1 VVNGCY
7 DAPVSEPAYTRL
19 TNDARREKLLETAT
33 ELFAQ
38 ASYDEI
44 SMAQIARHAGISKA
58 LLYHYFPSKRDFFSA
73 AIANAAQ
80 ELRERTAYD
89 PDAPP
94 AVALAA
100 SLDAFLAWI
109 EENPEA
115 YANLM
120 RSATAPE
127 IRDLIEGVRS
137 ETVGRVLEG
146 LFHDEPAPAKVRT
159 AVTAW
164 LWFMDGAC
172 LDWVAH
178 HDLERAEI
186 HGLLLGTL
194 MGALM
199 AAGFSFPA
207 A

>member
-1 VVNGCY
+1 MY
-7 DAPVSEPAYTRL
+7 DVAMAEPAYTRL
-19 TNDARREKLLETAT
+19 QNDERRELLLATAT
-33 ELFAQ
+33 ELFARQ
-38 ASYDEI
+38 SYDEI

-58 LLYHYFPSKRDFFSA
+58 LLYHYFPSKREFFAA
-73 AIANAAQ
+73 AIASAGE

-94 AVALAA
+94 AVALAS
-100 SLDAFLAWI
+100 SLDAFLTWI
-109 EENPEA
+109 EENPGA

-120 RSATAPE
+120 RSANSPE
-127 IRDLIEGVRS
+127 IRDMIEGVRA

-146 LFHDEPAPAKVRT
+146 LFGEGDPPAKVRT

-178 HDLERAEI
+178 QDLERADVHE
-186 HGLLLGTL
+186 LLLGTL
-194 MGALM
+194 MGAL
-199 AAGFSFPA
+199 ASAGFVFPP
-207 A
+207 

>member
-1 VVNGCY
+1 MIH
-7 DAPVSEPAYTRL
+7 AMPEPAYTRL
-19 TNDARREKLLETAT
+19 QNDERRERLLASAT

-38 ASYDEI
+38 FSYDEI

-58 LLYHYFPSKRDFFSA
+58 LLYHYFPGKRQFFEA
-73 AIANAAQ
+73 AMTNAAE
-80 ELRERTAYD
+80 ELRARTAYD
-89 PDAPP
+89 PDIPP
-94 AVALAA
+94 AMALSS

-109 EENPEA
+109 EENPDA

-127 IRDLIEGVRS
+127 IRDLIAGVRG
-137 ETVGRVLEG
+137 ETVGRILEG
-146 LFHDEPAPAKVRT
+146 LSPDEPASPKLRT

-178 HDLERAEI
+178 KDLGRSEV
-186 HGLLLGTL
+186 HGLLLATL
-194 MGALM
+194 LGALA
-199 AAGFSFPA
+199 AAGASIPTA
-207 A
+207 STDS

>member
-1 VVNGCY
+1 M
-7 DAPVSEPAYTRL
+7 AEPAYTRL
-19 TNDARREKLLETAT
+19 QNDERRELLLATAT
-33 ELFAQ
+33 ELFAKQ
-38 ASYDEI
+38 SYDEI

-58 LLYHYFPSKRDFFSA
+58 LLYHYFPSKREFFAA
-73 AIANAAQ
+73 AIASAGE
-80 ELRERTAYD
+80 ELRARTAYD

-94 AVALAA
+94 AVALAT

-120 RSATAPE
+120 RSANSPE
-127 IRDLIEGVRS
+127 IRDMIEGVRS
-137 ETVGRVLEG
+137 ETVGRVLDG
-146 LFHDEPAPAKVRT
+146 LFPDGGAPPKVRT

-178 HDLERAEI
+178 KDLERSDI
-186 HGLLLGTL
+186 HHILLGTL
-194 MGALM
+194 MGAL
-199 AAGFSFPA
+199 ASAGFVFPQG
-207 A
+207 

>member
-1 VVNGCY
+1 MSPM
-7 DAPVSEPAYTRL
+7 AEPAYTRL
-19 TNDARREKLLETAT
+19 QNDERRELLLATAT
-33 ELFAQ
+33 ELFAKQ
-38 ASYDEI
+38 SYDEI

-58 LLYHYFPSKRDFFSA
+58 LLYHYFPSKREFFAA
-73 AIANAAQ
+73 AIASAGE
-80 ELRERTAYD
+80 ELRQRTAYD

-94 AVALAA
+94 AVALAT

-120 RSATAPE
+120 RSANSPE
-127 IRDLIEGVRS
+127 IRDMIESVRS
-137 ETVGRVLEG
+137 ETVGRVLDG
-146 LFHDEPAPAKVRT
+146 LFPDGGAPPKVRT

-178 HDLERAEI
+178 KDLERSDV
-186 HGLLLGTL
+186 HGILLGTL
-194 MGALM
+194 IGAL
-199 AAGFSFPA
+199 ASAGFVFPQG
-207 A
+207 

>member
-1 VVNGCY
+1 M
-7 DAPVSEPAYTRL
+7 AEPAYTRL
-19 TNDARREKLLETAT
+19 QNDERRELLLATAT
-33 ELFAQ
+33 ELFAKQ
-38 ASYDEI
+38 SYDEI

-58 LLYHYFPSKRDFFSA
+58 LLYHYFPSKREFFAA
-73 AIANAAQ
+73 AIASAGE

-94 AVALAA
+94 AVALAT

-120 RSATAPE
+120 RSANSPE
-127 IRDLIEGVRS
+127 IRDMIEGVRS

-146 LFHDEPAPAKVRT
+146 LFPAGGAPPKVRT

-172 LDWVAH
+172 LDWVANK
-178 HDLERAEI
+178 DLERSDV
-186 HGLLLGTL
+186 HGILLGTL
-194 MGALM
+194 MGAL
-199 AAGFSFPA
+199 ASAGFAFPQG
-207 A
+207 